1 MPIRIQASLPA
12 IEVLESENI
21 FVMTH
26 ERARSQD
33 IRPLKIIIL
42 NLMPTKIE
50 TETQLLRLLG
60 NTPLQVDVELM
71 QMATHISKNTSAT
84 HLNTFY
90 KTFDEIKREKFDGM
104 IITGAPVELLEFEQV
119 DYWPELC
126 KIMAWSRTNVYSTLS
141 ICWGAQATLYYYYG
155 IPKYTLPKK
164 LSGIYRHE
172 VLAPLH
178 PLMRGFDD
186 IYFAPHSRNTDIRLS
201 DIEAHRELA
210 VLASSPEAGVHI
222 VANKNGRQ
230 FFVTGHA
237 EYDRQTLAN
246 EYFRDLKK
254 GIHPD
259 IPENY
264 FPDNDVAKTPPFVWR
279 SNASLLFANWLNY
292 YVYQQTPYDLKDLPE
307 FRPNGKTAEAAEETA
322 AK

>member
-1 MPIRIQASLPA
+1 MPIKIQASLPA
-12 IEVLESENI
+12 IKVLESENI

-26 ERARSQD
+26 ERAMSQD
-33 IRPLKIIIL
+33 IRPLKIVIL

-60 NTPLQVDVELM
+60 NTPLQVDAELM
-71 QMATHISKNTSAT
+71 QMASHISKNTSAS

-90 KTFDEIKREKFDGM
+90 KTFDELKGEKFDGM
-104 IITGAPVELLEFEQV
+104 IITGAPVETMEFEDV
-119 DYWPELC
+119 DYWPEFCRILD
-126 KIMAWSRTNVYSTLS
+126 WSRKNVYSVLT
-141 ICWGAQATLYYYYG
+141 ICWSAQAALYHFYG
-155 IPKYTLPKK
+155 IPKYPLPRK
-164 LSGIYRHE
+164 LSGIFRHE

-186 IYFAPHSRNTDIRLS
+186 MYYAPHSRNTEIRRA
-201 DIEAHRELA
+201 DIEKQDHLII
-210 VLASSPEAGVHI
+210 LASSPQAGIHI

-237 EYDRQTLAN
+237 EYDRETLAH
-246 EYFRDLKK
+246 EYFRDLKR
-254 GIHPD
+254 GLNPH

-264 FPDNDVAKTPPFVWR
+264 FPNDDPAQTPPFVWR
-279 SNASLLFANWLNY
+279 SNANLLFSNWLNY

-307 FRPNGKTAEAAEETA
+307 FKPSHS
-322 AK
+322 